1 MIVFKEGVDTM
12 KKRFGIGILFLMV
25 AIWVLPV
32 SVKAAA
38 EEKSVQTV
46 TVYDGDESDLF
57 YEVESRMKNAMLAGE
72 SQISLSDLRIP
83 VGKERYNPGHV
94 IDLSPYLGQLKEVN
108 PRYIVGQDY
117 FFEMVF
123 ENPMNEEQT
132 KAYFNLVDA
141 KLEEL
146 YDVVNAG

>member
-1 MIVFKEGVDTM
+1 M

-57 YEVESRMKNAMLAGE
+57 YEVERRMKDAMLAGK
-72 SQISLSDLRIP
+72 SVVALSNLQI
-83 VGKERYNPGHV
+83 
-94 IDLSPYLGQLKEVN
+94 
-108 PRYIVGQDY
+108 
-117 FFEMVF
+117 
-123 ENPMNEEQT
+123 
-132 KAYFNLVDA
+132 
-141 KLEEL
+141 
-146 YDVVNAG
+146 